1 MRYMYVHVVHVNT
14 RSPLVVGL
22 SLSGVEA
29 PGDNVPDE
37 LESDAA
43 EGHCRH
49 TVRGGLKTHIFM
61 LNFKRIV
68 DINKRT

>member
-1 MRYMYVHVVHVNT
+1 MHYMYVHVVHVNT

-43 EGHCRH
+43 DGHCRH
-49 TVRGGLKTHIFM
+49 TVRGGLQTHIFYVQ
-61 LNFKRIV
+61 LQKNL
-68 DINKRT
+68 